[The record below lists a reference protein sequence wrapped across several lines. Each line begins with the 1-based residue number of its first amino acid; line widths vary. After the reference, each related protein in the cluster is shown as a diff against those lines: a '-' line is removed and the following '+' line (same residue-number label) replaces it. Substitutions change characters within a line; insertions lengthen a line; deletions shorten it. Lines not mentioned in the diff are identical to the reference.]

1 MPDPAPSQPVE
12 GTVAPDAILA
22 AWEPEKT
29 YDIPK
34 STIPKTTV
42 TSSTVTSS
50 TVTSSTVTSSTVT
63 SSTVTSS
70 TVTSSAVT
78 SQPAASSK
86 PTESKPML
94 DSDDDEED
102 EYDDL
107 PAFDMSHDVK
117 VVRGKDAPTFRY
129 LRDVLDHLG
138 EVGVVEYL
146 AEFMDPVR
154 KVKPA
159 LKWG

>member
-1 MPDPAPSQPVE
+1 MPVPAPPQPVE
-12 GTVAPDAILA
+12 GTISPDAILT

-29 YDIPK
+29 SYDVPK
-34 STIPKTTV
+34 PSVHKTTV

-50 TVTSSTVTSSTVT
+50 TVTSPPP
-63 SSTVTSS
+63 
-70 TVTSSAVT
+70 SA
-78 SQPAASSK
+78 AASSK

-94 DSDDDEED
+94 DSDDDDEDEED
-102 EYDDL
+102 DDL

-138 EVGVVEYL
+138 EVGVVEYTVK
-146 AEFMDPVR
+146 AEFIDPVR
-154 KVKPA
+154 E
-159 LKWG
+159 L

>member
-1 MPDPAPSQPVE
+1 MPDSDSAPQPVE
-12 GTVAPDAILA
+12 STMSPDVILT

-29 YDIPK
+29 SCHVPK
-34 STIPKTTV
+34 STVHKTTV

-50 TVTSSTVTSSTVT
+50 TVTSSPS
-63 SSTVTSS
+63 
-70 TVTSSAVT
+70 
-78 SQPAASSK
+78 AASSK

-102 EYDDL
+102 DDL

-117 VVRGKDAPTFRY
+117 VERGKDAPTFRY

-138 EVGVVEYL
+138 EVGVVEYTV
-146 AEFMDPVR
+146 AEFIDPLR
-154 KVKPA
+154 E
-159 LKWG
+159 L